1 MSSVINL
8 GNHRNYFLYRKETD
22 MRKGFDSLCGIVLN
36 ELGRQVTH
44 GDGFIFINK
53 PRTHLKVLFFEEGGF
68 TIFYRRLEKG
78 TFEVPAFDLDA
89 RSLQLT
95 SDQLH
100 FILKGISLKRIQ
112 YRPRYQQKAG
122 SMLKNI

>member
-36 ELGRQVTH
+36 ELGRRVTD

-53 PRTHLKVLFFEEGGF
+53 PRTHMKFLVFEEGGF

-89 RSLQLT
+89 SLQLT

-100 FILKGISLKRIQ
+100 FILKGISLKRIE
-112 YRPRYQQKAG
+112 YRPRYQQKAA
-122 SMLKNI
+122 SC

>member
-8 GNHRNYFLYRKETD
+8 ANSRSYFLYRRETD

-36 ELGRQVTH
+36 ELGRRVMD

-53 PRTHLKVLFFEEGGF
+53 LRTHLKLLIFEEGGF

-78 TFEVPAFDLDA
+78 TFEVPAFDLDG

-95 SDQLH
+95 ADQLH
-100 FILKGISLKRIQ
+100 FILKGICLKRIQ
-112 YRPRYQQKAG
+112 YRPRYQQKPATC
-122 SMLKNI
+122 

>member
-1 MSSVINL
+1 MSSVITL

-53 PRTHLKVLFFEEGGF
+53 PRTHLKLLFFEEGGF

-112 YRPRYQQKAG
+112 YRPRYQQKAD